1 MAGGGSAVAFDQR
14 NGTDEGKSAGHCGI
28 CAVVREQSSAPSWR
42 TNFAEASEMHIDDL
56 PEDVQGAVRSAASMV
71 GADVNDPDSLKAIL
85 LMILGANEEK
95 LTTREDIDH
104 EAGDWDSDDAADEN
118 SPTFEINRQAYLD
131 TKDACASATRTLDRA
146 YAVAGRGDAI
156 DAIEARLESTLRTSD
171 PDDWPLNFAQHIRP
185 QLRRDVHLLRSSF
198 RRTRLND
205 LQLRTFMEEMRA
217 DTHKQIAGEPCSTND
232 GATGARMHLRLLK
245 GVAAM
250 SYEQIKAAHGAF
262 IRCTAVRNSA
272 GAG

>member
-1 MAGGGSAVAFDQR
+1 M
-14 NGTDEGKSAGHCGI
+14 
-28 CAVVREQSSAPSWR
+28 CAVVREQSSAAR
-42 TNFAEASEMHIDDL
+42 GGAELANFSGETRRGQMHIDDL

-95 LTTREDIDH
+95 STTREDIDH

-118 SPTFEINRQAYLD
+118 APTFEINRQAYLD

-156 DAIEARLESTLRTSD
+156 DAIEARLDATLRPSD
-171 PDDWPLNFAQHIRP
+171 AESERNGDWPLNFAQHILP
-185 QLRRDVHLLRSSF
+185 QLRRDVHRLRSSF

-262 IRCTAVRNSA
+262 VRCTAVRNTA